1 MKLMRNNEKMDGD
14 ISPKKAGEE
23 GTQIQ
28 VVDFVLSRTIDIFSS
43 EAEGKMILKQQGWKG
58 LLDLEKVRYPLF
70 LQLLVLHEAE
80 DVGYREQGKWEK
92 GNEKSLKQPGLGKG
106 QEERLTKV
114 MQRSFHKG
122 IKTLLLWRSIRQF
135 CQLL

>member
-23 GTQIQ
+23 GTQIS

-43 EAEGKMILKQQGWKG
+43 EAEGQMILKQQGWKG

-70 LQLLVLHEAE
+70 L
-80 DVGYREQGKWEK
+80 
-92 GNEKSLKQPGLGKG
+92 
-106 QEERLTKV
+106 
-114 MQRSFHKG
+114 
-122 IKTLLLWRSIRQF
+122 
-135 CQLL
+135 